1 MTSQISVRLSE
12 ELNAMLTE
20 YTNRKGLT
28 KVEFIRGVLTEK
40 LEDEDDILIANKS
53 FEEWIR
59 NGKRTESFE
68 EMMKDYG

>member
-28 KVEFIRGVLTEK
+28 KAEFIRVFLLK
-40 LEDEDDILIANKS
+40 NLK
-53 FEEWIR
+53 
-59 NGKRTESFE
+59 
-68 EMMKDYG
+68 MKMTF

>member
-20 YTNRKGLT
+20 YTNRKGLN

>member
-28 KVEFIRGVLTEK
+28 KVEFIRGVLAEK